1 MKNMTTTDNDE
12 PKVDVDLVKEWAR
25 QAGQIALRYF
35 NQVQGTRKADRTL
48 VSNADLEMEDLL
60 TASIRHSYPDH
71 GIIGEE
77 GTQDLRGQ
85 CTWVIDP
92 LDGTRSFLSG
102 LPVWGVSIGLLWRG
116 QPWLGVFYLPLLDEW
131 YYTASP
137 SEGAFWNGMPIRC
150 PAPQG
155 FDDNSLLC
163 VPADLHLKYRI
174 GFPGVVRALGSAAA
188 HLCYVARGNA
198 AAALLYDL
206 GLWDIAAGAAILGAA
221 GGALHYLEGAAVPVE
236 SLLGEGIRLR
246 PMVAA
251 HPSATDLL
259 RSYIEAR
266 A

>member
-1 MKNMTTTDNDE
+1 MSATYDDE
-12 PKVDVDLVKEWAR
+12 PNIDVDLVKEWAR
-25 QAGQIALRYF
+25 EAGQIALGYF
-35 NQVQGTRKADRTL
+35 NRVQGTRKADRTL
-48 VSNADLEMEDLL
+48 VSEADLEMEALL
-60 TASIRHSYPDH
+60 TGHIRCTCPDH

-77 GTQDLRGQ
+77 GTQDLGGE

-92 LDGTRSFLSG
+92 MDGTRSFLSG

-137 SEGAFWNGMPIRC
+137 SEGAFWNGRPIRC
-150 PAPQG
+150 PAPDG

-163 VPADLHLKYRI
+163 VPADVHLKYQI
-174 GFPGVVRALGSAAA
+174 SFPGVVRALGSAAA

-221 GGALHYLEGAAVPVE
+221 GGALHYLEGGAVPME
-236 SLLGEGIRLR
+236 NLLGEGIRLR